1 MLPIYSVQFIVL
13 LACAGGFYK
22 VAELEKKSGIIW
34 FGLSSAVFVLTWMVF
49 HWGFVGN
56 LSAQSL
62 MVGVYALAR
71 RKMP

>member
-1 MLPIYSVQFIVL
+1 MLPIYSVQFILL
-13 LACAGGFYK
+13 LACAGTFYK
-22 VAELEKKSGIIW
+22 VAKRERKSGIIW

-49 HWGFVGN
+49 HWSYVGN

-71 RKMP
+71 NKLP